1 MYGLAE
7 YEVLRQRHEEIRRE
21 VAMERL
27 TRMPRANRE
36 TRPYVVR
43 DLSWELARS
52 LDTESFSASASAT
65 SDSVSG
71 MHEREREEE
80 RISDRGKDVVVRE
93 ISEHQKSSKR

>member
-1 MYGLAE
+1 MRRLAE
-7 YEVLRQRHEEIRRE
+7 NEVLGQRHEEIRRE
-21 VAMERL
+21 VVVERP
-27 TRMPRANRE
+27 TGTAHGKRE
-36 TRPYVVR
+36 AVHYVVR

-71 MHEREREEE
+71 KHEREREEE

-93 ISEHQKSSKR
+93 ISEHQKK